1 MCKATTTQKR
11 LKRLFCYKRCE
22 RENDECCVVEER
34 SDANDKKT
42 SFGIP
47 YPINNP
53 PIRAGMQKK
62 KCSSKLHSGQKT
74 LKNVSH
80 FFFTSVNCN
89 SNWVLTRIWGSWIIG
104 IFSQFFS
111 HCVKSTHLMLL
122 QEWKKLCT
130 LCEWEGFLK
139 TLYIS
144 FYNLG
149 TWQFA
154 FIRAHRTIDVQSENK
169 EHIKV
174 KYLVVQVVNSGKSL
188 ITVVTHL

>member
-1 MCKATTTQKR
+1 MLLLVSVEARLEWAVSAGRPSFSSENETPFVRLARSQLLQCDDRQMCKATTTQKR

-80 FFFTSVNCN
+80 FFFHFCELQFKLSFDKNLG
-89 SNWVLTRIWGSWIIG
+89 VLNHRNF
-104 IFSQFFS
+104 FSIFS
-111 HCVKSTHLMLL
+111 HCVKSTHLMLCKNEKNYAL
-122 QEWKKLCT
+122 YASGR
-130 LCEWEGFLK
+130 GF
-139 TLYIS
+139 
-144 FYNLG
+144 
-149 TWQFA
+149 
-154 FIRAHRTIDVQSENK
+154 
-169 EHIKV
+169 
-174 KYLVVQVVNSGKSL
+174 
-188 ITVVTHL
+188 